1 MSALPDASTL
11 RSMALTCASFY
22 DILKGAE
29 SMVTGNVVMNDVGI
43 DILPEAIAALESRDL
58 FLAPEELPEF
68 ASRQFK
74 SRQVHQR
81 LRRLS
86 TALSMSEFY
95 QHVLHFAADFA
106 IIFVRSS
113 SLADSEIP
121 ADWPSRSEKSRIK
134 RALYRFEI
142 YCNMFKVGISL
153 PSIRESK
160 MIFSSGASRIGKMSN

>member
-1 MSALPDASTL
+1 
-11 RSMALTCASFY
+11 
-22 DILKGAE
+22 
-29 SMVTGNVVMNDVGI
+29 MNDVGI

-106 IIFVRSS
+106 IISVRSS

-121 ADWPSRSEKSRIK
+121 ADRPSRSEKSRMK

-142 YCNMFKVGISL
+142 CCNMFKVGHQPAFHPREQNDIFFRCFSHWENEQLACIHDYFILSHPVSL
-153 PSIRESK
+153 RRFHFLFPCSQ
-160 MIFSSGASRIGKMSN
+160 